1 MSVTTVDL
9 AGRLLTGTPQGR
21 RVARWAVGAAIV
33 VVLSPVILAAGVLSV
48 FSDTKSA
55 IEQQVATG
63 LIGSGTSIPPV
74 FVPIFNEAA
83 QTLDVNPYLLAS
95 VADQESGFGTA
106 TDWTTV
112 NTAGC
117 VGFMQTCVGGRAGDS
132 WDSTVTLTA
141 NPALTL
147 PERDAYQ
154 LAPRPPQYPLETT
167 KHPSYD
173 DPFDADMTAAVELRS
188 KVDGA
193 PIPQLDQPAY
203 QALCGY
209 YGACADPAA
218 NYAATVLTRAKQ
230 WQAESAL
237 INAGGG
243 PVPLVIPPGSQ
254 LQQLVAVA
262 NEIAAMRIPYCWGG
276 GHATTPGPSPGTWC
290 QSATGIVIDH
300 DPEPGLD
307 CSGAVRWLLTA
318 VGVPDPGPIASGAF
332 GGWLA
337 PGPGQHVDVYYNQ
350 AHVFIT
356 VDGRVWQTSDANSRG
371 GPAWTPPRSTVGF
384 ALAHPAGL

>member
-1 MSVTTVDL
+1 VSVTVEL

-21 RVARWAVGAAIV
+21 RVLRWAAGVAIL
-33 VVLSPVILAAGVLSV
+33 VVLAPVILAAGVLSV

-55 IEQQVATG
+55 IEQQVAAG

-74 FVPIFNEAA
+74 FVPVFNAAA

-95 VADQESGFGTA
+95 VAAEESGFGTA
-106 TDWTTV
+106 GGWTTV
-112 NTAGC
+112 NSAGC

-141 NPALTL
+141 NPPLTL

-154 LAPRPPQYPLETT
+154 LAQRPSQYPLETT
-167 KHPSYD
+167 SHPSYD
-173 DPFDADMTAAVELRS
+173 DPFDAVMAAAVELRG

-193 PIPQLDQPAY
+193 PIPALDQTAY

-218 NYAATVLTRAKQ
+218 NYAADVLARAKE

-237 INAGGG
+237 VNAGGG

-276 GHATTPGPSPGTWC
+276 GHATTPGPSPGSWC
-290 QSATGIVIDH
+290 QSLAGARIFG
-300 DPEPGLD
+300 DPQAGLD
-307 CSGAVRWLLTA
+307 CSGAVRWLLA
-318 VGVPDPGPIASGAF
+318 SVGVTDPGPIGSGAF
-332 GGWLA
+332 GSWLA
-337 PGPGQHVDVYYNQ
+337 PGPGAHVDVYYNQ
-350 AHVFIT
+350 AHVFVT
-356 VDGRVWQTSDANSRG
+356 VDGRVWQTSDANYRG
-371 GPAWTPPRSTVGF
+371 GPAWTAPRSTVGF
-384 ALAHPAGL
+384 TRAHPPGL